1 MTDVLLA
8 MGGLLIV
15 LVAFYYLG
23 GHRRSPKSQPPVR
36 APRPTTPQ
44 AQLLRLQNSG
54 RFRGVRI
61 DSHCRASSHLVG
73 RDYPFDGAPHLP
85 VEGCD
90 AAVCACGYIG
100 LPDRRALRDRRR
112 SEDRRHSLR
121 MEAEERRAERPR
133 RQGDLNAWQVYSHL

>member
-1 MTDVLLA
+1 MTYVLLA
-8 MGGLLIV
+8 MGGLLII
-15 LVAFYYLG
+15 LVAILQLRS
-23 GHRRSPKSQPPVR
+23 RRGTRPQP
-36 APRPTTPQ
+36 AEQPRPTPQ
-44 AQLLRLQNSG
+44 AQLWKLRRSG

-100 LPDRRALRDRRR
+100 LPDRRARGDRRG
-112 SEDRRHSLR
+112 SEDRRQSLR
-121 MEAEERRAERPR
+121 MDVEERRAELPR
-133 RQGDLNAWQVYSHL
+133 RQAELNSWQTYGHL